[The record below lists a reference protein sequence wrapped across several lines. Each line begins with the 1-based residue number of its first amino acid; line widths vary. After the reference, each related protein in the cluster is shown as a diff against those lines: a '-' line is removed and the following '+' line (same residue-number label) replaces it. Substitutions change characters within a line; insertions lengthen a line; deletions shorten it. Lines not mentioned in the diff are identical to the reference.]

1 MGECKGQHGSNEK
14 DQGDDVRM
22 ADNYHHGNLRQA
34 LIDAGIR
41 IINENGEKSLSL
53 RKVATACGVSHAA
66 PYAHFKDKEEL
77 LEAMKKSVTDR
88 FTDELETA
96 VGKGRNAEEAIIL
109 MGKAYI
115 SFFSNN
121 PDYYTFLFG
130 KQNISAHLQMDRVH
144 EEDYPP
150 FLLLK
155 KLYKD
160 YLTENG
166 IQQREEDQEIEIIK
180 MWALVHGMAS
190 IACMKGVHSS
200 VNWGDPDIRL
210 LTPGT

>member
-1 MGECKGQHGSNEK
+1 
-14 DQGDDVRM
+14 M
-22 ADNYHHGNLRQA
+22 ADSYHHGNLRQA

-41 IINENGEKSLSL
+41 IINENGEESLSL
-53 RKVATACGVSHAA
+53 RKVAAACDVSHAA

-77 LEAMKKSVTDR
+77 LEAMKKCVTDR
-88 FTDELETA
+88 FTDELEAA
-96 VGKGRNAEEAIIL
+96 VNKGRNAEESILL

-115 SFFSNN
+115 SFFSRN

-130 KQNISAHLQMDRVH
+130 KLNISAHLQMDRLH

-150 FLLLK
+150 FLLLR
-155 KLYKD
+155 KLYRT

-166 IQQREEDQEIEIIK
+166 IEQTDTEQEIGIIK
-180 MWALVHGMAS
+180 TWALVHGMAS

-200 VNWGDPDIRL
+200 VNWDDPDLRL
-210 LTPGT
+210 LIPE

>member
-1 MGECKGQHGSNEK
+1 
-14 DQGDDVRM
+14 M

-41 IINENGEKSLSL
+41 IINENGEENLSL
-53 RKVATACGVSHAA
+53 RKVAAACDVSHAA
-66 PYAHFKDKEEL
+66 PYAHFRDKEEL
-77 LEAMKKSVTDR
+77 LEAMKESVTNK
-88 FTDELETA
+88 FTDELEKA
-96 VGKGRNAEEAIIL
+96 VKKGRNAEESIIL
-109 MGKAYI
+109 MGKAYV

-130 KQNISAHLQMDRVH
+130 KLNISAHLQMDNVH

-150 FLLLK
+150 FLLLR
-155 KLYKD
+155 KLYKA

-166 IQQREEDQEIEIIK
+166 IKQTDNEQEIGIIK
-180 MWALVHGMAS
+180 TWALVHGMAS

-210 LTPGT
+210 LT

>member
-1 MGECKGQHGSNEK
+1 
-14 DQGDDVRM
+14 M
-22 ADNYHHGNLRQA
+22 ADKYHHGNLRQA

-41 IINENGEKSLSL
+41 IINENGEENLSL
-53 RKVATACGVSHAA
+53 RKVAAACDVSHAA

-77 LEAMKKSVTDR
+77 IEAMKKSVTER

-96 VGKGRNAEEAIIL
+96 VNKGRNAEESIIF

-115 SFFSNN
+115 SFFSKN

-130 KQNISAHLQMDRVH
+130 KLNICAHLQMDQLH

-150 FLLLK
+150 FLLLR
-155 KLYKD
+155 KLYKT

-166 IQQREEDQEIEIIK
+166 IEQTDNEQEIGIIK
-180 MWALVHGMAS
+180 TWALVHGMAS
-190 IACMKGVHSS
+190 IACMNGVHSS
-200 VNWGDPDIRL
+200 VNWVDPDIRL
-210 LTPGT
+210 LIPGT

>member
-1 MGECKGQHGSNEK
+1 
-14 DQGDDVRM
+14 M
-22 ADNYHHGNLRQA
+22 ADNYHHKNLKQA

-41 IINENGEKSLSL
+41 IINEHGEDALSL
-53 RKVATACGVSHAA
+53 RRVAAACAVSHAA

-77 LEAMKKSVTDR
+77 LGAMKESVTDR
-88 FTDELETA
+88 FMWELQA
-96 VGKGRNAEEAIIL
+96 AADKGRSAEESIIH

-115 SFFSNN
+115 SFFSRN

-130 KQNISAHLQMDRVH
+130 KQNICAHLQMDH
-144 EEDYPP
+144 PDEDDYPP

-160 YLTENG
+160 YLKENG
-166 IQQREEDQEIEIIK
+166 IEQTPEEQEIGIIK
-180 MWALVHGMAS
+180 TWASVHGMAS

-200 VNWGDPDIRL
+200 MDWTDPDIRL
-210 LTPGT
+210 LVPGGV

>member
-1 MGECKGQHGSNEK
+1 
-14 DQGDDVRM
+14 M

-34 LIDAGIR
+34 LIDAGIK
-41 IINENGEKSLSL
+41 IINENGEEYLSL
-53 RKVATACGVSHAA
+53 RKVAAECNVSHAA

-96 VGKGRNAEEAIIL
+96 VNMGKNAEESIIL

-115 SFFSNN
+115 SFFSKN

-130 KQNISAHLQMDRVH
+130 KLNICAHLQMDKMH

-150 FLLLK
+150 FLLLRR
-155 KLYKD
+155 LYEA
-160 YLTENG
+160 YLDENG
-166 IQQREEDQEIEIIK
+166 IQQTDNEQEIGIIK
-180 MWALVHGMAS
+180 TWALVHGMAS

-200 VNWGDPDIRL
+200 INWDDPDIRL
-210 LTPGT
+210 LIPGR

>member
-1 MGECKGQHGSNEK
+1 
-14 DQGDDVRM
+14 M
-22 ADNYHHGNLRQA
+22 ADKYHHGNLRQA

-41 IINENGEKSLSL
+41 IINENGEENLSL
-53 RKVATACGVSHAA
+53 RKVAAACDVSHAA

-77 LEAMKKSVTDR
+77 IEAMKKSVTER

-96 VGKGRNAEEAIIL
+96 VNKGRNAEESIIF

-115 SFFSNN
+115 SFFNKN

-130 KQNISAHLQMDRVH
+130 KLNICAHLQMDQLH

-150 FLLLK
+150 FLLLR
-155 KLYKD
+155 KLYKT

-166 IQQREEDQEIEIIK
+166 IEQTDNEQEIGIIK
-180 MWALVHGMAS
+180 TWALVHGMAS
-190 IACMKGVHSS
+190 IACMNGVHSS
-200 VNWGDPDIRL
+200 VNWVDPDIRL
-210 LTPGT
+210 LIPGT

>member
-1 MGECKGQHGSNEK
+1 
-14 DQGDDVRM
+14 M
-22 ADNYHHGNLRQA
+22 ADSYHHGNLRQA

-41 IINENGEKSLSL
+41 IINENGEESLSL
-53 RKVATACGVSHAA
+53 RKVAAACDVSHAA

-77 LEAMKKSVTDR
+77 LEAMKKCVTDR
-88 FTDELETA
+88 FTDELEAA
-96 VGKGRNAEEAIIL
+96 VNKGRNAEESILL

-115 SFFSNN
+115 SFFSRN

-130 KQNISAHLQMDRVH
+130 KLNISAHLQMDRLH

-150 FLLLK
+150 FLLLR
-155 KLYKD
+155 KLYRT

-166 IQQREEDQEIEIIK
+166 LEQTDTEQEIGIIK
-180 MWALVHGMAS
+180 TWALVHGMAS

-200 VNWGDPDIRL
+200 VNWDDPDLRL
-210 LTPGT
+210 LIPE

>member
-1 MGECKGQHGSNEK
+1 
-14 DQGDDVRM
+14 M
-22 ADNYHHGNLRQA
+22 ADKYHHGNLRQA

-41 IINENGEKSLSL
+41 IINENGEENLSL
-53 RKVATACGVSHAA
+53 RKVAAACDVSHAA

-77 LEAMKKSVTDR
+77 IEAMKKSVTER

-96 VGKGRNAEEAIIL
+96 VNKGRNAEESIIF

-115 SFFSNN
+115 SFFSKN

-130 KQNISAHLQMDRVH
+130 KLNICAHLQMDQFH

-150 FLLLK
+150 FLLLR
-155 KLYKD
+155 KLYKT

-166 IQQREEDQEIEIIK
+166 IEQTDNEQEIGIIK
-180 MWALVHGMAS
+180 TWALVHGMAS
-190 IACMKGVHSS
+190 IACMNGVHSS
-200 VNWGDPDIRL
+200 VNWVDPDIRL
-210 LTPGT
+210 LIPGT

>member
-1 MGECKGQHGSNEK
+1 
-14 DQGDDVRM
+14 M

-41 IINENGEKSLSL
+41 IINENGEENLSL
-53 RKVATACGVSHAA
+53 RKVAAACGVSHAA

-96 VGKGRNAEEAIIL
+96 VNQGRNAEESIIL

-115 SFFSNN
+115 SFFSRN
-121 PDYYTFLFG
+121 PDYYTFLFR
-130 KQNISAHLQMDRVH
+130 KLSICAHLQMDQLH

-150 FLLLK
+150 FLLLR
-155 KLYKD
+155 KLYKA

-166 IQQREEDQEIEIIK
+166 IEQTDKEQEIGIIK
-180 MWALVHGMAS
+180 TWALVHGMAS
-190 IACMKGVHSS
+190 IACMKGVQSS
-200 VNWGDPDIRL
+200 MDWGDPDIRL
-210 LTPGT
+210 LLPETK

>member
-1 MGECKGQHGSNEK
+1 
-14 DQGDDVRM
+14 M
-22 ADNYHHGNLRQA
+22 ADKYHHGNLRQA

-41 IINENGEKSLSL
+41 IINENGEENLSL
-53 RKVATACGVSHAA
+53 RKVAAACDVSHAA

-77 LEAMKKSVTDR
+77 IEAMKKSVTER

-96 VGKGRNAEEAIIL
+96 VDKGRNAEESIIF

-115 SFFSNN
+115 SFFSKN

-130 KQNISAHLQMDRVH
+130 KLNISAHLQMDQLH

-150 FLLLK
+150 FLLLR
-155 KLYKD
+155 KLYKT

-166 IQQREEDQEIEIIK
+166 IEQTDNEQEIGIIK
-180 MWALVHGMAS
+180 TWALVHGMAS
-190 IACMKGVHSS
+190 IACMNGVHSS
-200 VNWGDPDIRL
+200 VNWVDPDIRL
-210 LTPGT
+210 LIPGT

>member
-1 MGECKGQHGSNEK
+1 
-14 DQGDDVRM
+14 M
-22 ADNYHHGNLRQA
+22 ADSYHHGNLRQA

-41 IINENGEKSLSL
+41 IINENGEENLSL
-53 RKVATACGVSHAA
+53 RKAAAACDVSHAA

-96 VGKGRNAEEAIIL
+96 VNKGTNAEESIIL
-109 MGKAYI
+109 IGKAYI
-115 SFFSNN
+115 YFFSNN

-130 KQNISAHLQMDRVH
+130 KLNICAHLQMDQLH

-150 FLLLK
+150 FLLLR

-160 YLTENG
+160 YLAENG
-166 IQQREEDQEIEIIK
+166 IKRTDIEQEIGIIK
-180 MWALVHGMAS
+180 TWALVHGMAS
-190 IACMKGVHSS
+190 IACMKGVQTSMDWS
-200 VNWGDPDIRL
+200 DPDIRL
-210 LTPGT
+210 LVPETK

>member
-1 MGECKGQHGSNEK
+1 
-14 DQGDDVRM
+14 M
-22 ADNYHHGNLRQA
+22 ADRYHHGNLRQA

-41 IINENGEKSLSL
+41 IINENGEEALSL
-53 RKVATACGVSHAA
+53 RKVAAACEVSHAA

-77 LEAMKKSVTDR
+77 LEAMKKSVTDK

-96 VGKGRNAEEAIIL
+96 VSNGRNAEESIIL

-115 SFFSNN
+115 SFFSKN

-130 KQNISAHLQMDRVH
+130 KLNICAHLQMDRFH

-150 FLLLK
+150 FLLLR
-155 KLYKD
+155 KLYKT

-166 IQQREEDQEIEIIK
+166 IEKTDEEQEIGIIK
-180 MWALVHGMAS
+180 TWALVHGMAS
-190 IACMKGVHSS
+190 IACMKGVSS
-200 VNWGDPDIRL
+200 SMDFRDPDIRL
-210 LTPGT
+210 LVP